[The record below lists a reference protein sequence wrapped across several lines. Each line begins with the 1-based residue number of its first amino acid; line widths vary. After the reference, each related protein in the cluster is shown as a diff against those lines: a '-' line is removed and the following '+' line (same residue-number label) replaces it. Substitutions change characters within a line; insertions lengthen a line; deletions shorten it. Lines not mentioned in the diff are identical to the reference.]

1 MACQACTKAP
11 NTTSIVVA
19 AGSRLHNS
27 IQPCLSIWQPLL
39 QMPAGAPDPAAA
51 SATVDA
57 WRRAYIERSRAE
69 ANWRAGRSGW
79 QRLVGHRD
87 YIRCAQLVDGVLASC
102 SGSYLHKDCSI
113 R

>member
-1 MACQACTKAP
+1 MHTCSQTAP
-11 NTTSIVVA
+11 AN
-19 AGSRLHNS
+19 
-27 IQPCLSIWQPLL
+27 L
-39 QMPAGAPDPAAA
+39 QMPGGAAGPAAA
-51 SATVDA
+51 TATGDM
-57 WRRAYIERSRAE
+57 WRRAYRERAAAE
-69 ANWRAGRSGW
+69 ANWRAGRCGW

>member
-1 MACQACTKAP
+1 
-11 NTTSIVVA
+11 
-19 AGSRLHNS
+19 
-27 IQPCLSIWQPLL
+27 
-39 QMPAGAPDPAAA
+39 MPAGAPDPAAT
-51 SATVDA
+51 SATGDT
-57 WRRAYIERSRAE
+57 WRRFYIERSRAE

>member
-1 MACQACTKAP
+1 MLSETADSWLRLCFQ
-11 NTTSIVVA
+11 SIATHPAFLQLPDGA
-19 AGSRLHNS
+19 AG
-27 IQPCLSIWQPLL
+27 PA
-39 QMPAGAPDPAAA
+39 AGANTA
-51 SATVDA
+51 SDT
-57 WRRAYIERSRAE
+57 WRRAYRERLGAE